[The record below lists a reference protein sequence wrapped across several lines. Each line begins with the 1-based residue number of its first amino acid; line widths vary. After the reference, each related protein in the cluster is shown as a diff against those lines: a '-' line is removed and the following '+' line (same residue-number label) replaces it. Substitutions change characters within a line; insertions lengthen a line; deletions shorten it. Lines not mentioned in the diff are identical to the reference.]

1 MVTINPLLSVV
12 AATVIPCMWL
22 VIASLGRRLRQISK
36 EAHISLAMLT
46 VYLNDVLPSMLTV
59 KANNG
64 EGKEIS
70 RFQNLVIVD
79 LKNNLSKK
87 KMKAFIPQVVR
98 TTYIGGLL
106 VLCAGSIAVSGT
118 FFDGEGFL
126 SFLTALTLA
135 IEPIQVILPDI

>member
-1 MVTINPLLSVV
+1 
-12 AATVIPCMWL
+12 
-22 VIASLGRRLRQISK
+22 
-36 EAHISLAMLT
+36 
-46 VYLNDVLPSMLTV
+46 MLTV

-98 TTYIGGLL
+98 TTYIGGLV

-126 SFLTALTLA
+126 SFLTALALA